1 MAWHLRAGAGGN
13 DHLGVAP
20 PEASAG
26 SWFAPFV
33 VRWSSITQ
41 PFRSAGCS
49 VIARHRWCG
58 LPSRAKKPESLRSA
72 VFAAGRGGRI
82 ALGRPLHQSSAFGR
96 CCRVWSNERMQLTAR
111 VLRFAPVSIRRLG
124 LRSARAARLRNE
136 PPVGVRLVHGGRQLM
151 REPLYSARKMPTP
164 NAYASIAR
172 LVGRHRRYFI
182 GAGLGGFIIL
192 FVSLGILTALKTEL
206 PDWAFPFFY
215 FAAWLVALH
224 WPFLI
229 ARYWF
234 HPSVAARVQNRS
246 SLPAVLLTARTW
258 LLSCFLP
265 FYLLGAVIGPPLI
278 YCLPGSSERSV
289 AERAVQQ
296 DAAADEPQRAPIAP

>member
-1 MAWHLRAGAGGN
+1 MELTGRSRRFSSGSVRRPPIKWFARRRPADETRLQYGRPAAHRRAVRQNRRSLWVQKSLVAELEFGSRNPRAARRWSWSGVPVRCCRRRPLCRSRRCSQVAWHLRAGAGGN

-136 PPVGVRLVHGGRQLM
+136 PPAGVRWVHGGRQLM
-151 REPLYSARKMPTP
+151 RKPLCST
-164 NAYASIAR
+164 
-172 LVGRHRRYFI
+172 RR
-182 GAGLGGFIIL
+182 GAL
-192 FVSLGILTALKTEL
+192 
-206 PDWAFPFFY
+206 
-215 FAAWLVALH
+215 
-224 WPFLI
+224 WPF
-229 ARYWF
+229 
-234 HPSVAARVQNRS
+234 
-246 SLPAVLLTARTW
+246 
-258 LLSCFLP
+258 
-265 FYLLGAVIGPPLI
+265 
-278 YCLPGSSERSV
+278 
-289 AERAVQQ
+289 
-296 DAAADEPQRAPIAP
+296 

>member
-1 MAWHLRAGAGGN
+1 MEFGSRNPRAARRWSWSGVPVRCCRRRPLCRSRRCSQVAWHLRAGAGGN

-151 REPLYSARKMPTP
+151 REPLCGLRHT
-164 NAYASIAR
+164 R
-172 LVGRHRRYFI
+172 RDDRGRVAI
-182 GAGLGGFIIL
+182 GAQRSDGSSPPKSCAGRGSFEAALRAGECGGAKVCRLGTGNR
-192 FVSLGILTALKTEL
+192 
-206 PDWAFPFFY
+206 
-215 FAAWLVALH
+215 FAQYRCV
-224 WPFLI
+224 
-229 ARYWF
+229 
-234 HPSVAARVQNRS
+234 PSV
-246 SLPAVLLTARTW
+246 
-258 LLSCFLP
+258 
-265 FYLLGAVIGPPLI
+265 
-278 YCLPGSSERSV
+278 
-289 AERAVQQ
+289 
-296 DAAADEPQRAPIAP
+296 